1 VAGFNM
7 SLFTSDHTY

>member
-7 SLFTSDHTY
+7 IRFLIIW